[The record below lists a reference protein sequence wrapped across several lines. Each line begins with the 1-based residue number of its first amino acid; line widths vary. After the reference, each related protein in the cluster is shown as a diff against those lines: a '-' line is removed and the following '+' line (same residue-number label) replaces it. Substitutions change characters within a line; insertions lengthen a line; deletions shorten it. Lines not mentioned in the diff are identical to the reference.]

1 MPRAVR
7 PAYGIYLVAD
17 RYQVYAHMGIGHTW
31 EMIAPVDLASHVV
44 FKVGSRSVKCIIV
57 LPRLDVAMAAPQ
69 TERFDLRLTTILM
82 AMAAVA
88 PSPAS
93 LRGLFSLPHDL
104 HRRIAVR
111 VLVPSDNV

>member
-1 MPRAVR
+1 MLLRAVR
-7 PAYGIYLVAD
+7 PAFGTYRVAD
-17 RYQVYAHMGIGHTW
+17 RYQAIAHMGIGHTL

-82 AMAAVA
+82 AMAAA

-93 LRGLFSLPHDL
+93 SVPSLPHDL

-111 VLVPSDNV
+111 GLVPSDNV

>member
-17 RYQVYAHMGIGHTW
+17 RYPAIAHMGIGHTL

-44 FKVGSRSVKCIIV
+44 FKVGSRSVRCIIV
-57 LPRLDVAMAAPQ
+57 LPVLDVAAAPQ